1 MLDLRNRL
9 YISTLQDNCIAVARK
24 YGLGLEFNHTCISED
39 LDENN
44 RATLLRR
51 MSDDLAA
58 SGSKGSIVHGPF
70 TEIHPAAIDYR
81 ARKLSRDRLEEAFQ
95 VCQELN
101 VNKMVVHTGW
111 LPFIYFKEWQAEKGA
126 VFWEDFMASKP
137 ADFRLYIEN
146 VLEDEPFMLTNMMKK
161 ISDPRIG
168 LCLDTGHANAMTDK
182 NISVEMWIKELSPYI
197 GHFHLHNN
205 YGDSDT
211 HGSFEDG
218 SLDMVSIF
226 DSIEKYCRRDVTF
239 TIEARDCGSCAGWLR
254 AKGYI

>member
-9 YISTLQDNCIAVARK
+9 YISTFQDNCIAVARK

-101 VNKMVVHTGW
+101 VNKMS
-111 LPFIYFKEWQAEKGA
+111 L
-126 VFWEDFMASKP
+126 
-137 ADFRLYIEN
+137 
-146 VLEDEPFMLTNMMKK
+146 
-161 ISDPRIG
+161 
-168 LCLDTGHANAMTDK
+168 LC
-182 NISVEMWIKELSPYI
+182 
-197 GHFHLHNN
+197 
-205 YGDSDT
+205 
-211 HGSFEDG
+211 
-218 SLDMVSIF
+218 
-226 DSIEKYCRRDVTF
+226 
-239 TIEARDCGSCAGWLR
+239 
-254 AKGYI
+254 